1 MMYMAQI
8 RNIFI
13 YFTLGIFI
21 FVESIW
27 VLKTLRKKLREIPM

>member
-1 MMYMAQI
+1 MAQI